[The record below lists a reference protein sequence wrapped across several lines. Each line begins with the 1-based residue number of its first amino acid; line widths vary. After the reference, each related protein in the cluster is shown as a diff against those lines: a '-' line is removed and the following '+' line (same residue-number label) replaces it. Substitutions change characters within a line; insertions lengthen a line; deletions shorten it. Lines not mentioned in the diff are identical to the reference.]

1 MEPKPSKA
9 KKRFKFIF
17 TTLVIIFCLLYFASS
32 TGYYEKKISSKTA
45 LTKDAIKA
53 FEEDVANGKNVDI
66 KDYIEVHDDDY
77 KSLSSKIGY
86 TISNSID
93 TILNDGVGYIIK
105 LLKALFS

>member
-1 MEPKPSKA
+1 MESKPSKA

-17 TTLVIIFCLLYFASS
+17 TLLIIIFGLLYFASS
-32 TGYYEKKISSKTA
+32 TGYYEKKTA

-53 FEEDVANGKNVDI
+53 FEEDVASGKNVDI

-93 TILNDGVGYIIK
+93 TILNDGVGYLIK